1 MKILLPSQHLR
12 ALTGKL
18 FGSIILTLYLTSC
31 SSGSVDS
38 AGPLPPATSYSGT
51 LTSVTLTITDP
62 SINPTG
68 QATIT
73 AAVTFSFSVDAA
85 GTLTGVVSISD
96 TATNFFSGGP
106 VTGTVTGSS
115 INATITDG
123 IAGAVNFS
131 GTVTATNINGTY
143 SRTGNITSTTETDP
157 MTMISVTTFSGCPA
171 HSGSIEAAA

>member
-73 AAVTFSFSVDAA
+73 ATVTFSFSVDAA

-96 TATNFFSGGP
+96 
-106 VTGTVTGSS
+106 
-115 INATITDG
+115 
-123 IAGAVNFS
+123 
-131 GTVTATNINGTY
+131 TATNINGTY